1 MSNTT
6 AATSTFRTIK
16 AESVAPRVQMA
27 WKRDGKTAVR
37 ASFRKVGPNLFLA
50 HFRNTD
56 GTEMSVEMRGDERV
70 TVSADITGLAG
81 VQSCRTHGPKIQ
93 RPAGHFDCEPC
104 FKAYAKKAYDK
115 KMAAKR
121 DGTTAPANESVEDRN
136 ARLRTEAAE
145 ARVERLMAHLTATGK
160 TLAQI
165 DAAQSA

>member
-6 AATSTFRTIK
+6 AFRTIRV
-16 AESVAPRVQMA
+16 ESVPARVQVA
-27 WKRDGKTAVR
+27 WKRDGGPVR
-37 ASFRKVGPNLFLA
+37 ASFRKVGPNLYLA
-50 HFRNTD
+50 HFRHTD
-56 GTEMSVEMRGDERV
+56 GTETSVEMRGDEKV
-70 TVSADITGLAG
+70 TVSTDTDGLVG
-81 VQSCRTHGPKIQ
+81 VQRCRTHGPKIQ

-121 DGTTAPANESVEDRN
+121 EGVVPTDETVEERN

-165 DAAQSA
+165 DAAEAAKHTA